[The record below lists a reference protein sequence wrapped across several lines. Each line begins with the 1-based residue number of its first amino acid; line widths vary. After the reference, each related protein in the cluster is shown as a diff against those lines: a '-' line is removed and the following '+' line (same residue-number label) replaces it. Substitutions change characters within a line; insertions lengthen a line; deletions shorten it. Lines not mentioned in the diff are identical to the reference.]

1 MPKPIK
7 KKIRK
12 KPVTRENE
20 FTSKIQRKLNV
31 IKERQN
37 ILIYILVA
45 LGIAVVL
52 AVLFMLFSS
61 SARKD
66 AYSYEMEAY
75 DYYYQSVLSLT
86 MTDEE
91 RWNKALELFQKS
103 SEAKPTPSVLFYTGN
118 SYFNLGDY
126 ENAVT
131 LYNTFIQK
139 YSDEELMAPLVYQK
153 LASAYLKQGKNDDA
167 LKTLGDLM
175 AFKNGIFRD
184 AALIIEARH
193 NESAGKKDEALK
205 KYDEIIKHFPTSPW
219 ATEAQARIKSDEVS
233 ISSQESAEETA
244 QSLIPEEESNENKE

>member
-12 KPVTRENE
+12 KTVVREE
-20 FTSKIQRKLNV
+20 EVTSKIQKKLNV
-31 IKERQN
+31 IKERQR
-37 ILIYILVA
+37 ILVYILAA

-52 AVLFMLFSS
+52 AVLFMFISS

-75 DYYYQSVLSLT
+75 DYYYQSVISLT

-103 SEAKPTPSVLFYTGN
+103 SEAKPTPAVLFFTGN
-118 SYFNLGDY
+118 CYFNLGDY

-131 LYNTFIQK
+131 VYSTFIQK
-139 YSDEELMAPLVYQK
+139 YGDEELILPLVYQK
-153 LASAYLKQGKNDDA
+153 LTSAYLKQGKSDDA
-167 LKTLGDLM
+167 MKSLGNLA

-184 AALIIEARH
+184 SALILEARNH
-193 NESAGKKDEALK
+193 ESAGEQDEALR
-205 KYDEIIKHFPTSPW
+205 KYDEIIKQFPTSPW
-219 ATEAQARIKSDEVS
+219 ASEAQARVKAEEEKT
-233 ISSQESAEETA
+233 SSQESSEEAA
-244 QSLIPEEESNENKE
+244 QSLLPEEKSEGNKE